1 MPRGRKPGTKNAVKV
16 KTSRKPKESLSE
28 IIPISETETTYSFFG
43 NPGLKS
49 EIIVGT
55 NNEILIK
62 RFATAKIAP
71 ERINGGW
78 HTYKCPAKLF
88 NFTFVPRKKK
98 TGARKKKEVVA
109 VE

>member
-1 MPRGRKPGTKNAVKV
+1 MPRGRKPGAKNAVKNAV
-16 KTSRKPKESLSE
+16 KTSRKPKESLTE
-28 IIPISETETTYSFFG
+28 VIPISETETTYSFFG
-43 NPGLKS
+43 NPGVKS

-98 TGARKKKEVVA
+98 KKKEVVV